1 MASWEIIAQ
10 QIGDATGEAFVVTHS
25 RTLGGGC
32 INHAVMLEGANRRYF
47 VKLNSADRLDMFQA
61 ELAGLGVMADSR
73 TIRVPKPIC
82 SGVSD
87 HKAYLVL
94 EYIDMEG
101 TGDSRM
107 AGTQLAAMHRVS
119 AEQFGWERD
128 NTIGSI
134 SQPNGWSGDWIFFWR
149 ERRIGHQL
157 ELAASQGQN
166 SKLQRRG
173 KRLLDTFSALIDHTP
188 GPSLLHGDLWG
199 GNIGYDRTGAPVLFD
214 PALYFGDREADLA
227 MTELFGGFDRAFY
240 DAYKETWPL
249 DSGYPVRRI
258 LYNLYHILNH
268 CNMFGGSYCGQ
279 AREMIDQLL
288 AELGY

>member
-1 MASWEIIAQ
+1 MESWEVIAQ
-10 QIGDATGEAFVVTHS
+10 QIGDVTGEPFVVTQS

-32 INHAVMLEGANRRYF
+32 INHAVMLEGANRHYF
-47 VKLNSADRLDMFQA
+47 VKLNGADRLAMFQA
-61 ELAGLGVMADSR
+61 ELAGLEVMADSR

-82 SGVSD
+82 SGVSG
-87 HKAYLVL
+87 HQAYLVL
-94 EYIDMEG
+94 EYIDMGG

-128 NTIGSI
+128 NTIGSTH
-134 SQPNGWSGDWIFFWR
+134 QPNSWSDNWVSFWR
-149 ERRIGHQL
+149 GRRIGYQL
-157 ELAASQGQN
+157 ELAANTGRDSR
-166 SKLQRRG
+166 LQRRG
-173 KRLLDTFSALIDHTP
+173 ERLLDSFSALIDHAP
-188 GPSLLHGDLWG
+188 VPSLLHGDLWG
-199 GNIGYDRTGAPVLFD
+199 GNIGYDRSGAPVLFD

-240 DAYKETWPL
+240 DAYNETWPL
-249 DSGYPVRRI
+249 DSGYPVRRT

-288 AELGY
+288 AELGH